1 MPTSR
6 RASLGRH
13 YTDLVLVAV
22 VALCTQE
29 NDVIHA
35 GYLALA
41 LLFFRRR
48 DALRAERNRCAP
60 LSTLTWSEALHQL
73 FVGPARYAAAKQL
86 SSASRFEGCTNE

>member
-1 MPTSR
+1 MTWRTHEAGLLRYKATHGIVAPVYPTPR
-6 RASLGRH
+6 HTFVDRH

-41 LLFFRRR
+41 LLYFRRR
-48 DALRAERNRCAP
+48 DALRTERNRC
-60 LSTLTWSEALHQL
+60 L
-73 FVGPARYAAAKQL
+73 
-86 SSASRFEGCTNE
+86 

>member
-1 MPTSR
+1 MQVPTPR
-6 RASLGRH
+6 CASLGRH

-41 LLFFRRR
+41 LLYFRRR
-48 DALRAERNRCAP
+48 DALRTERNRCPSA
-60 LSTLTWSEALHQL
+60 SQHTWSEAPPVDKMTRSEAVH
-73 FVGPARYAAAKQL
+73 
-86 SSASRFEGCTNE
+86 